1 MWSACQYMKCGI
13 FIGWNDIQKLKSNEL
28 SLHKLTQL
36 NCWVNLNNNPLSE
49 NTDNIYSVKY
59 KYIVYLYIQWYVLYL
74 AKEIL

>member
-1 MWSACQYMKCGI
+1 MWSACQYMKCGV

-49 NTDNIYSVKY
+49 NTDNIY
-59 KYIVYLYIQWYVLYL
+59 IV
-74 AKEIL
+74 